1 MATSYKI
8 IYNEFA
14 IEDLRKIM
22 NYLSSYRSP
31 QVIDNFDNAIQEKM
45 RLIKHHP
52 HISPIVYSQHGFNYH
67 KLVIKSY
74 IFVYIV
80 DDTNE
85 AITILRV
92 FHELE
97 DYQRKL
103 G

>member
-1 MATSYKI
+1 
-8 IYNEFA
+8 
-14 IEDLRKIM
+14 M

-45 RLIKHHP
+45 RI
-52 HISPIVYSQHGFNYH
+52 NYH